1 MIKQIDTPV
10 AKLSFQEDVLTVLLK
25 ENSELEPNEFN
36 DLLDQAME
44 FVEYKKHYVIID
56 TRLIYNA
63 SSETRKLYAES
74 PHKVYRYADAFI
86 VNSLAMRL
94 LVNFYITFQRPEI
107 PARMFNNEK
116 AAMIWIKEL
125 KKTNHYSVK

>member
-10 AKLSFQEDVLTVLLK
+10 AKLSLQEDVLTVVLK
-25 ENSELEPNEFN
+25 ENAELSNNEFES
-36 DLLDQAME
+36 LLNQAME

-56 TRLIYNA
+56 TRFIYTAN
-63 SSETRKLYAES
+63 SETRKIYAES
-74 PHKVYRYADAFI
+74 PHKEYRHADAFI

-94 LVNFYITFQRPEI
+94 LVNFYIKFQRPEI

-116 AAMIWIKEL
+116 AALVWINEL
-125 KKTNHYSVK
+125 KKINHQSF